1 MSANEDET
9 VTHQSEIDDEARR
22 NRGFITVFEQTTD
35 HDQMEAGDR
44 FLHLGYETKR
54 YYLDDE
60 HEDFR
65 VQAVPLAHI
74 ELPEPITQDEFSDL
88 VNSDLGKL
96 ALQAFFPEMEPE
108 AVTTEHWED
117 RRDTEGDA

>member
-1 MSANEDET
+1 MGANGD
-9 VTHQSEIDDEARR
+9 VTHRSEIDDEARL
-22 NRGFITVFEQTTD
+22 NRGYITVFEQTKD
-35 HDQMEAGDR
+35 HGKMEAGDR
-44 FLHLGYETKR
+44 FVSLGYDDKR
-54 YYLDDE
+54 HYLDDE

-74 ELPEPITQDEFSDL
+74 ELPEPITEDEFSDL

-108 AVTTEHWED
+108 GITTEHWED
-117 RRDTEGDA
+117 RRDTEVKA